1 MNPDVSCIIPSFN
14 GMERLDAAVQ
24 SALNQQGV
32 NVEVVIVDDCS
43 NNETRNFILELARR
57 DERIRPFLL
66 PENGGQSAARNI
78 GAMIARAPFITFLD
92 QDDEHC
98 EGWYEAAVEVF
109 RLQPQLGALSGHARV
124 MDIPARFGIDET
136 DLRIRGLSL
145 VFMTNVVCRRSVFL
159 ASSGFPTAAI
169 WRSPIAGEDGVY
181 RTALMRHWN
190 GARCDFPALRHWAK
204 EGGTTVGFLERSK
217 VVDDTVHIEATELE
231 RSGELQAALDVF
243 LADIARIA
251 RECQS
256 CAVRQ
261 E

>member
-14 GMERLDAAVQ
+14 GIERLSAAVQ
-24 SALNQQGV
+24 SALTQQGV
-32 NVEVVIVDDCS
+32 NVEVVIVDDYS
-43 NNETRNFILELARR
+43 NIETRNFILELARH

-66 PENGGQSAARNI
+66 PENGGQSVARNI

-124 MDIPARFGIDET
+124 LDIPARFGIDET

-159 ASSGFPTAAI
+159 NSGGFPTAAI

-181 RTALMRHWN
+181 RAALMHYWN
-190 GARCDFPALRHWAK
+190 GATCEFPALKHWAK

-217 VVDDTVHIEATELE
+217 VVDNKVHIEANELE
-231 RSGELQAALDVF
+231 RSGAIQAATHLF
-243 LADIARIA
+243 LADVARIA
-251 RECQS
+251 KECQA
-256 CAVRQ
+256 CAVHQ
-261 E
+261 G